1 MSHDT
6 RFNKLGSEIFFE
18 NLARQLSLIDGC
30 EVHIFRG
37 FSECN
42 STETDGSL
50 IFHNFKM
57 INIPFIR
64 TYYFLIKAIKRIK
77 KLELQGTFEWKILI
91 GGGVGFVARKIKRGN
106 IAFYPSDFARVEYIY
121 TKGSRHSFMKYF
133 FFKMVELG
141 EKVAINRSNLVILT
155 TSHQL
160 SEFSRIWPTKSKL
173 GILLPLGITSE
184 WFNTNLN
191 RVDCEGNSSF
201 IFVGAGERRLLP
213 LFINSL
219 QELRKKGYHV
229 TGIIVREPEDKVMQ
243 LVGTNQANIKV
254 YNNVSTETMMEL
266 YRQSIALVVPSMRE
280 GFCLPIVEA
289 GSQWVPTIASD
300 LPQFHDIIENNKSGI
315 LIQGYQLEQWTASM
329 EKLIV
334 DKKLLQDLRQGAR
347 KKAEAFNLY
356 NISERLYEELRK

>member
-1 MSHDT
+1 M
-6 RFNKLGSEIFFE
+6 N
-18 NLARQLSLIDGC
+18 
-30 EVHIFRG
+30 
-37 FSECN
+37 
-42 STETDGSL
+42 
-50 IFHNFKM
+50 
-57 INIPFIR
+57 
-64 TYYFLIKAIKRIK
+64 
-77 KLELQGTFEWKILI
+77 
-91 GGGVGFVARKIKRGN
+91 
-106 IAFYPSDFARVEYIY
+106 
-121 TKGSRHSFMKYF
+121 YF